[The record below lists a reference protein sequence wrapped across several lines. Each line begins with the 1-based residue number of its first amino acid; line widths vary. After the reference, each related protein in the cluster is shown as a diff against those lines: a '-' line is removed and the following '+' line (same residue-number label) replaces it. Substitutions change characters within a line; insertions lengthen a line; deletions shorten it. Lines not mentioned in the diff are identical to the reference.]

1 MPGENPYAPPVET
14 AEAPDAALA
23 AAAGGLTISEQ
34 GWEIVAGMAKWMRI
48 VSGLQYALGA
58 LVLVVGLIIG
68 CSLAGIARHGSGR
81 VAAWSM
87 GLMFVYAVLAFLG
100 ATWLRR
106 AARYF
111 YEGVVRDHESP
122 LALGFR
128 NLRLYLILYGIF
140 TVLGL
145 VAEVV
150 KAAMVGG

>member
-1 MPGENPYAPPVET
+1 MPGENPYAPPVES
-14 AEAPDAALA
+14 ADAPDPTIAAG
-23 AAAGGLTISEQ
+23 GGLTISEH
-34 GWEIVAGMAKWMRI
+34 GWEIVASMARWMRI

-58 LVLVVGLIIG
+58 LVLIVGLVIG
-68 CSLAGIARHGSGR
+68 CSLAGLSRHGSGR
-81 VAAWSM
+81 VALWSM
-87 GLMFVYAVLAFLG
+87 GLMFVYAALAFCG

-106 AARYF
+106 AARHF
-111 YEGVVRDHESP
+111 YEGVMRDHESP

-150 KAAMVGG
+150 KAVMAGG